1 MIMIKP
7 VPRLLL
13 IEDSN
18 ARINQFREW
27 LPEGVV
33 LVVAASAGRA
43 IGTLQHS
50 NPYDYAGILLDHDL
64 EQQVVNPAEVYFNGS
79 NVTDTLVAKINSEVP
94 VLVHSINPMGAR
106 NMRRKLEGAGFDVT
120 ISPMINLTYARFNT
134 WLLNALELWEIM
146 QEDS

>member
-1 MIMIKP
+1 MIKP

-64 EQQVVNPAEVYFNGS
+64 EQQVVNPDEVFFNGS
-79 NVTDTLVAKINSEVP
+79 NVVNTLVAKISNEVP
-94 VLVHSINPMGAR
+94 VLVHSINPMGAL
-106 NMRRKLEGAGFDVT
+106 NMRRKLEDAGFDVT
-120 ISPMINLTYARFNT
+120 ISPMTNLTYERFNT
-134 WLLNALELWEIM
+134 WLLNALEFWKFM
-146 QEDS
+146 QEDA